1 MPKMWSTND
10 KTINKFYLQQKR
22 WKIMTAQIKNQD
34 PELNSIKTYIES
46 KGFVNISTDDS
57 ENQIY
62 KKEGSRI
69 VIREK

>member
-1 MPKMWSTND
+1 
-10 KTINKFYLQQKR
+10 
-22 WKIMTAQIKNQD
+22 MTTQIKNQD

-69 VIREK
+69 VIREKQ